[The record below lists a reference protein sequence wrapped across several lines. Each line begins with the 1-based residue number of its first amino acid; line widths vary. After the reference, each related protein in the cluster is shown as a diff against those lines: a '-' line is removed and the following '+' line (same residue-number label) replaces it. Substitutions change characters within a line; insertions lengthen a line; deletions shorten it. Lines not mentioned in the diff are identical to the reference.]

1 MTKGIKKHERLKSR
15 KLITELFANGKIH
28 KAFPVIAIYLPLQDS
43 ESIKVGFSVP
53 KKRIKLAKDRN
64 TLKRRMREAFRIERG
79 EKDIH
84 LVGMAVMFI
93 YVKNEPSEYSVF
105 EKSMGR
111 LLEKLKTDQS
121 T

>member
-1 MTKGIKKHERLKSR
+1 
-15 KLITELFANGKIH
+15 
-28 KAFPVIAIYLPLQDS
+28 
-43 ESIKVGFSVP
+43 
-53 KKRIKLAKDRN
+53 
-64 TLKRRMREAFRIERG
+64 MREAFRIERV

-105 EKSMGR
+105 EKRMGR